1 MKNYPNRQTIW
12 VVFCFKGENQYE
24 INAIFAPKTSI
35 FSEFLKIFSESPKIY
50 DSMASSIAS
59 ICISKSRTPSLMIS
73 KSLRRSTS
81 SCGIWQ

>member
-1 MKNYPNRQTIW
+1 MIR
-12 VVFCFKGENQYE
+12 VFFDLKEESQYE
-24 INAIFAPKTSI
+24 INAIFTQKLR
-35 FSEFLKIFSESPKIY
+35 FSAFFYRFLSESTIIY
-50 DSMASSIAS
+50 DSIASSIAS